1 MRQFSSAHVANAGC
15 TPEVTCATSTLVPLY
30 KITCNIPH
38 VSLQNARSDGSA
50 TWHAWDRDFQFWL
63 SESKNNRILEVNFL
77 FTPPISIISVHSS
90 YHPNSLRT
98 RRPRKAPRKAKVD
111 VLCNYILRRWQ
122 TKKKCLNAFMGHA
135 NTKLRFRDTWT
146 CELCVAWPA
155 AKFNGLSARNF
166 IPSKRLVY

>member
-1 MRQFSSAHVANAGC
+1 MRRFSSAHVANADC
-15 TPEVTCATSTLVPLY
+15 TPEVTCATSTLVLLY

-38 VSLQNARSDGSA
+38 VSLENARSGGSA

-77 FTPPISIISVHSS
+77 FTPPISIISVHAS

-98 RRPRKAPRKAKVD
+98 RRPRKSKVC

-122 TKKKCLNAFMGHA
+122 TKKKCLNAFIGHA
-135 NTKLRFRDTWT
+135 STKLRFRDTWT
-146 CELCVAWPA
+146 CELWLR
-155 AKFNGLSARNF
+155 GRQLSLMACTARNF

>member
-1 MRQFSSAHVANAGC
+1 MWRMRTAHLKSPVR
-15 TPEVTCATSTLVPLY
+15 L
-30 KITCNIPH
+30 
-38 VSLQNARSDGSA
+38 ARSSPCIKKHVTSRMWVYKTQEVAGSA

-155 AKFNGLSARNF
+155 TKFNGLYST
-166 IPSKRLVY
+166 